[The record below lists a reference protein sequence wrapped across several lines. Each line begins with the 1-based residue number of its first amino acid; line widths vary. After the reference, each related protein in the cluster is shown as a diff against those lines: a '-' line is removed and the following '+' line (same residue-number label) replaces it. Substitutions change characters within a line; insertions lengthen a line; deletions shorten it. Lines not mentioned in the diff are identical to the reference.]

1 MQRAHLRFPGTERE
15 SPKATTKREGKST
28 SISFPMKSTQR
39 TRPHHGPRRRRGLLV
54 ARPRDTWTRPDGD
67 GPGPHGATSPATP
80 NRRATRTPPGPSRKK
95 TDAGIKKECQQ
106 RRPRRGRSES
116 RRVAAATPQ
125 AAAAQ
130 NIRRLLERARQR
142 PVSVIFIFFFFFA
155 NKGNHSSSFA
165 VLGAAVERFFGFG
178 PHISVISKHVVAT
191 CSREQNRGSQ
201 SPRRAWT
208 SKSASRRRRRPP
220 ETRVLRRSIHG
231 SQCVDRSASRSLER
245 HCWSLCGRSI
255 GACILLPRGT
265 PSGRVGRLPPVSSFG
280 HVCRT

>member
-1 MQRAHLRFPGTERE
+1 MDP
-15 SPKATTKREGKST
+15 S
-28 SISFPMKSTQR
+28 
-39 TRPHHGPRRRRGLLV
+39 RRRR
-54 ARPRDTWTRPDGD
+54 PRSTRRHLTGD
-67 GPGPHGATSPATP
+67 AQSPRHTY
-80 NRRATRTPPGPSRKK
+80 PPGPVQEENRRRDKKRMPATSSSSRPV
-95 TDAGIKKECQQ
+95 GITS
-106 RRPRRGRSES
+106 RRRRNAAGRSS
-116 RRVAAATPQ
+116 TKHSKAPGT
-125 AAAAQ
+125 
-130 NIRRLLERARQR
+130 RAPETCFRY
-142 PVSVIFIFFFFFA
+142 FYLFFFFA

-165 VLGAAVERFFGFG
+165 VLGGAVERFFGFG

-191 CSREQNRGSQ
+191 CSGEQNRGSQ